1 MTERLSRLLCVKS
14 IVTICLTI
22 VFCVLCIKG
31 TITGEQFLTVF
42 TTVIAFYYGT
52 QSTKNVKLESVA
64 VETTTAEL
72 LPVET
77 KEPPITE

>member
-1 MTERLSRLLCVKS
+1 MTERLSKLLCVKS

-52 QSTKNVKLESVA
+52 QSTKNVKLEPVA
-64 VETTTAEL
+64 VETATAEL
-72 LPVET
+72 VPIEN
-77 KEPPITE
+77 KEATIIE